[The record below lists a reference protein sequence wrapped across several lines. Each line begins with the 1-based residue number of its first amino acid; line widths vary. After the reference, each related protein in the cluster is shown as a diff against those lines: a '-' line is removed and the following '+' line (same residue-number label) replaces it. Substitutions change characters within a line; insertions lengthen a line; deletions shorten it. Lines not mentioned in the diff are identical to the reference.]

1 MVRTTLRHGSMRR
14 GHLLGEVTPSL
25 VRHACVHHIAV
36 DDRLVEQLVEGK
48 VSFPRLCVRAQCP
61 IGWVCGSAS
70 PIAVA
75 AAEHSGWPNPLA
87 LTPFV
92 KS

>member
-1 MVRTTLRHGSMRR
+1 MRFRHQSAVFKHDREVVTGEAVPSGGIGLRDSLRGGEGSI
-14 GHLLGEVTPSL
+14 L
-25 VRHACVHHIAV
+25 
-36 DDRLVEQLVEGK
+36 
-48 VSFPRLCVRAQCP
+48 FPRLRVRAQCP

>member
-1 MVRTTLRHGSMRR
+1 VCGSASDVRKPLDLYS
-14 GHLLGEVTPSL
+14 SA
-25 VRHACVHHIAV
+25 RHACVHHIAV
-36 DDRLVEQLVEGK
+36 DHHNRGGEGTTL
-48 VSFPRLCVRAQCP
+48 FPRLHVRAQCP